1 MQRSTKFCV
10 HASVLQ
16 PLAKRLTRTGKM
28 FSDKELRRAGDSV
41 GINLKELLTNA
52 PELQPEEL
60 TKAYK
65 WFDTAWALVRPSPGV

>member
-1 MQRSTKFCV
+1 
-10 HASVLQ
+10 
-16 PLAKRLTRTGKM
+16 M

-52 PELQPEEL
+52 PELQPKEL

-65 WFDTAWALVRPSPGV
+65 WFQGGTQDLLGSVW